1 MLINKD
7 DFLKK
12 ITLASRFT
20 STRFSSN
27 VLLSGVFLK
36 KEKQTLHFYA
46 TNLNYYYHSFIKVE
60 EDREDFEIV
69 LEPKKIIDFLSF
81 FSVNKIDFA
90 VEKTKVIISHDK
102 NRGEFPLYPKEDFP
116 LPPKIEGK
124 KQTIK
129 AAFLRESFPLVL
141 FSCSS
146 DESRPVLTGVNL
158 LTDEEN
164 VVLVG
169 TDGFRLSLLKTKKEV
184 DFPNVIIDSGF
195 LNEVLYFIDKEE
207 EVGFSYSEK
216 EKTLYFQI
224 EDNDLYSRIIE
235 GDYPPFEKVIPAQE
249 GKTKVFVDKESFLRN
264 LKLISV
270 FTRDFSNVVIFDIK
284 KDGVYLRP
292 KTEEEKNN
300 NQAFLEAQVRGEEV
314 KVAFNH
320 KFLIDFLNHFKQKE
334 LVFEIIRPDAP
345 VVFKDPEKDNFLHI
359 IMPVRIQ
366 E

>member
-1 MLINKD
+1 
-7 DFLKK
+7 
-12 ITLASRFT
+12 
-20 STRFSSN
+20 
-27 VLLSGVFLK
+27 
-36 KEKQTLHFYA
+36 
-46 TNLNYYYHSFIKVE
+46 
-60 EDREDFEIV
+60 
-69 LEPKKIIDFLSF
+69 
-81 FSVNKIDFA
+81 
-90 VEKTKVIISHDK
+90 
-102 NRGEFPLYPKEDFP
+102 
-116 LPPKIEGK
+116 
-124 KQTIK
+124 
-129 AAFLRESFPLVL
+129 
-141 FSCSS
+141 
-146 DESRPVLTGVNL
+146 
-158 LTDEEN
+158 
-164 VVLVG
+164 LVG

-184 DFPNVIIDSGF
+184 DFPNLIVDSGF

-207 EVGFSYSEK
+207 EVGFSYLEK

>member
-1 MLINKD
+1 MLIKKD

-46 TNLNYYYHSFIKVE
+46 TNLNYYYHSFIKVSE
-60 EDREDFEIV
+60 GEDFEIV
-69 LEPKKIIDFLSF
+69 LEPKKIMDFLSF
-81 FSVNKIDFA
+81 FSANQIDLII
-90 VEKTKVIISHDK
+90 EKTKVVISYEK

-207 EVGFSYSEK
+207 VGFSYSEK

-264 LKLISV
+264 LKLINV
-270 FTRDFSNVVIFDIK
+270 FTRDFSNIVIFDIK
-284 KDGVYLRP
+284 KDGIYLRP

-300 NQAFLEAQVRGEEV
+300 NQAFLEAQVKGEET
-314 KVAFNH
+314 KVAFNQ
-320 KFLIDFLNHFKQKE
+320 KFLLDFLNHFKQKE
-334 LVFEIIRPDAP
+334 VFFEILRPDAP
-345 VVFKDPEKDNFLHI
+345 VVFKEPEKDNFLHI

>member
-1 MLINKD
+1 MLIKKD

-20 STRFSSN
+20 STRFSTN

-36 KEKQTLHFYA
+36 KEKHLLHFYA
-46 TNLNYYYHSFIKVE
+46 TNLNYYYHSFIKVG
-60 EDREDFEIV
+60 DGEDFEVV

-81 FSVNKIDFA
+81 FSANQVDFV
-90 VEKTKVIISHDK
+90 VEKTKVIISYEK

-116 LPPKIEGK
+116 LPPKIEEK
-124 KQTIK
+124 EQKIK
-129 AAFLRESFPLVL
+129 ASFLKESFPLVL
-141 FSCSS
+141 FSCSN

-158 LTDEEN
+158 STDEEN
-164 VVLVG
+164 LVLVG
-169 TDGFRLSLLKTKKEV
+169 TDGFRLSLLKTKKEA

-235 GDYPPFEKVIPAQE
+235 GDYPPYEKVIPAQE

-264 LKLISV
+264 LKLINV
-270 FTRDFSNVVIFDIK
+270 FTRDFSNIVIFDIK

-300 NQAFLEAQVRGEEV
+300 NQAFLEAQVKGEEV

-320 KFLIDFLNHFKQKE
+320 KFLLDFLNHFKQKE
-334 LVFEIIRPDAP
+334 VGFEVLRPDAP
-345 VVFKDPEKDNFLHI
+345 VVFKDPKNDNFLHI

>member
-1 MLINKD
+1 MLIKKD

-46 TNLNYYYHSFIKVE
+46 TNLNYYYHSFIKVSE
-60 EDREDFEIV
+60 GEDFEIV
-69 LEPKKIIDFLSF
+69 LEPKKIMDFLSF
-81 FSVNKIDFA
+81 FSANQIDLII
-90 VEKTKVIISHDK
+90 EKTKVVISYEK

-207 EVGFSYSEK
+207 VGFSYLEK

-264 LKLISV
+264 LKLINV
-270 FTRDFSNVVIFDIK
+270 FTRDFSNIVIFDIK
-284 KDGVYLRP
+284 KDGIYLRP

-300 NQAFLEAQVRGEEV
+300 NQAFLEAQVKGEET
-314 KVAFNH
+314 KVAFNQ
-320 KFLIDFLNHFKQKE
+320 KFLLDFLNHFKQKE
-334 LVFEIIRPDAP
+334 VFFEILRPDAP
-345 VVFKDPEKDNFLHI
+345 VVFKEPEKDNFLHI